1 MESLPVEVLQMT
13 LSYLCMHCRDPTGFP
28 HADTQEVRD
37 DKRALAFLCRISRR
51 ISAVAYPILY
61 HYYATG
67 NMHLRQTVITRQ
79 RPIRNTPEPN
89 LVQKFTRTIRQ
100 RPDLASYVDAMQV
113 ASWDLE
119 INYRLTSPDSSSS
132 DSSVSDSEVPPE
144 VWEAAST
151 LYAEHSR
158 KPQPPTPIK
167 DYSML
172 EGEIPDLIAAIQ
184 SCPRLQ
190 SLLVSYSDHDPI
202 WPEKSWLGLRMPSI
216 RRLGV
221 IVGLSRQCTLYI
233 NFAGMQNMFPNVESI
248 HASTGGL
255 WILQRGTLPTKNPKD
270 FLTKLKSLSI
280 AGMRDPHLEE
290 LLTCLP
296 GLERLEITNQ
306 NYDCS
311 WRRALKP
318 VQNRLKS
325 LHISYHLKP
334 HHGMKLWDV
343 KFRHSERFR
352 LCGALEELSLD
363 CRDTE
368 VPSRRGTHPLPA
380 SQAHPHWG
388 ERMRVAREREH
399 GCGNGGTDAPALR
412 GGGHRFVVDA
422 GSGLGTEETWKVPG
436 VGDKFDGRHTPS
448 GEPEKGG
455 KLQRERPRGCGTC
468 VSAWQIWEIMCN
480 VPRLAKFTSGGRRGL
495 RTRGN
500 HFWVR
505 GPPHH

>member
-1 MESLPVEVLQMT
+1 MESLPVEILQMT

-172 EGEIPDLIAAIQ
+172 EGEVPDLIAAIQ

-363 CRDTE
+363 CRLIRDVVTPYAPE
-368 VPSRRGTHPLPA
+368 ARLASLLPPSIRVFRIRYLHYVMSGTLKYLADVAPTRFPHLKLIHIGVSECESPGNENMVAAMEEPTRRLFAAVGIDLLWMQDLVWEQKRPGRFLGSGINLTADIPLPVV
-380 SQAHPHWG
+380 P
-388 ERMRVAREREH
+388 EH
-399 GCGNGGTDAPALR
+399 MII
-412 GGGHRFVVDA
+412 H
-422 GSGLGTEETWKVPG
+422 
-436 VGDKFDGRHTPS
+436 
-448 GEPEKGG
+448 
-455 KLQRERPRGCGTC
+455 
-468 VSAWQIWEIMCN
+468 
-480 VPRLAKFTSGGRRGL
+480 
-495 RTRGN
+495 
-500 HFWVR
+500 
-505 GPPHH
+505 